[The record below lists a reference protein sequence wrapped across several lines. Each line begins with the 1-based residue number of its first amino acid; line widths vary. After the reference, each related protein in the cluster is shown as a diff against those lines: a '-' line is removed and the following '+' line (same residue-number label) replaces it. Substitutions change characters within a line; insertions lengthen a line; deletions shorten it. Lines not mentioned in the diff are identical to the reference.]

1 MGHMEIII
9 LKKVKMLD
17 LWESRIPGGGIA
29 PGLFWYAC
37 LFTKRR
43 KRLEKGALLTRRGES
58 RDYV

>member
-9 LKKVKMLD
+9 FKKMLD

-43 KRLEKGALLTRRGES
+43 KSLEKGALLT
-58 RDYV
+58 